1 MGKVERRGGGV
12 RVFERGKVGCEGWGW
27 GWGGCRDLFDL
38 PHEMRLVLY
47 ASTREVAPVRVHVR
61 AVVVE
66 HAHNLALRGGHK
78 RLERFDLSVSVREHL
93 HG

>member
-1 MGKVERRGGGV
+1 M
-12 RVFERGKVGCEGWGW
+12 EGWGW
-27 GWGGCRDLFDL
+27 GGDVGLHLFDL
-38 PHEMRLVLY
+38 PHEMGLVLY